1 MRKRPT
7 GRKPRR
13 RGSAILEF
21 TMTGV
26 PLMFCWIS
34 IMQMSIGMWQYH
46 TIQYAVKM
54 AGAYIAVH
62 GSDCSSNGNSC
73 SIEIKDAAGVLNYYL
88 DGLPASQVHV
98 TFNALGSDHATV
110 QSSVNCTLNN
120 CLTNSTAWPPSGYNS
135 PGTDIQVQALYQF
148 NSALSMFVPSPT
160 GGSVHFASDWFPGF
174 TQQTILF

>member
-1 MRKRPT
+1 MRNRNGKNRN
-7 GRKPRR
+7 R

-21 TMTGV
+21 TMTGI

-34 IMQMSIGMWQYH
+34 IMQMSVGMWQYH
-46 TIQYAVKM
+46 TLQFAVKM
-54 AGAYIAVH
+54 TGSYIATH
-62 GSDCSSNGNSC
+62 GSDCSLNGNTC
-73 SIEIKDAAGVLNYYL
+73 SIEIENAAGVLNYYL
-88 DGLPASQVHV
+88 DGLPPSQVHV

-110 QSSVNCTLNN
+110 ESTVSCTLNN
-120 CLTNSTAWPPSGYNS
+120 CLTNTTAWPPSGYNT

-160 GGSVHFASDWFPGF
+160 GGGVKFSSAWLPGF